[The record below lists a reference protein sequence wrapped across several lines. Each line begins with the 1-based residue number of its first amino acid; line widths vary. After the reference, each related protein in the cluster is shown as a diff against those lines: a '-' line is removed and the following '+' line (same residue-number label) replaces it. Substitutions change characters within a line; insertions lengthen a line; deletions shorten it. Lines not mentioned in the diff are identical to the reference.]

1 MLLNDFIL
9 RGQLFPHL
17 LEIDETSHCR
27 VETLITELLKRNP
40 TSNKAIY
47 QMEWVQYLNS
57 LKALVEEIA
66 SSELVYSWEK
76 WDALISSPFLCWK
89 TVLELWNR
97 HLMNCQKHK
106 VNNTDINNTDF
117 IIFFEWM
124 EKKDEDK
131 NFWILRIEIFN

>member
-66 SSELVYSWEK
+66 SSELVYS
-76 WDALISSPFLCWK
+76 
-89 TVLELWNR
+89 
-97 HLMNCQKHK
+97 
-106 VNNTDINNTDF
+106 
-117 IIFFEWM
+117 
-124 EKKDEDK
+124 
-131 NFWILRIEIFN
+131 